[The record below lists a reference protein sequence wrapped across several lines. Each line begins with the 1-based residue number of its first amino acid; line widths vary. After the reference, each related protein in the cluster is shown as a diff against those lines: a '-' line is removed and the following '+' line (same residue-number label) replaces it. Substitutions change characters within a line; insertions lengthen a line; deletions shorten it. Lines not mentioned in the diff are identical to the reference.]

1 MNHTLTTLLQ
11 SLESQIEGWR
21 EVANGIAAKMKNDEN
36 IEVLNLH
43 LNEVSEE
50 IVRLRTLRAALYL
63 GVKKEEN

>member
-21 EVANGIAAKMKNDEN
+21 EVAKGIAAQMENDEN

-43 LNEVSEE
+43 LNEVTEE
-50 IVRLRTLRAALYL
+50 IARLRMLREALYVS
-63 GVKKEEN
+63 VKKEEN

>member
-1 MNHTLTTLLQ
+1 
-11 SLESQIEGWR
+11 
-21 EVANGIAAKMKNDEN
+21 VANGIAAKMKNDEDF
-36 IEVLNLH
+36 EVLNLH